1 MGVGDDLGIRKA
13 ERMGTCLAWANGATC
28 MRKLKIVTYV
38 EHDGQGG
45 RIKKKRRECK
55 KHGSAIYSSMSGK

>member
-1 MGVGDDLGIRKA
+1 MADDAGIRRA
-13 ERMGTCLAWANGATC
+13 EKLGTCLAYGNGGTC

-55 KHGSAIYSSMSGK
+55 KHGAAIFSPQSGGK